1 MIKAAE
7 IPEGS
12 DIDDSKLCPNYDD
25 MTPEQYRGT
34 VEKYDREESKKNDE
48 KRKQKEK
55 GVDKESE
62 MMEEE
67 HGNVGDN
74 KMKKMKPY
82 ADKDPKKEEMEM

>member
-1 MIKAAE
+1 
-7 IPEGS
+7 
-12 DIDDSKLCPNYDD
+12 

-74 KMKKMKPY
+74 KMKKMKPVFQDFLLLKISKRS
-82 ADKDPKKEEMEM
+82 A